1 MMFDIPLPC
10 TESREI
16 GASGIV
22 DEADGYLSA
31 VAGLVHDH
39 EVIWS
44 DIAPASIEG
53 HAARILVCKSARR
66 SR

>member
-1 MMFDIPLPC
+1 LMMFDIPLPC

-31 VAGLVHDH
+31 IALLV
-39 EVIWS
+39 
-44 DIAPASIEG
+44 
-53 HAARILVCKSARR
+53 RR
-66 SR
+66 SGVDRESCRFFGRAHWLHPKE